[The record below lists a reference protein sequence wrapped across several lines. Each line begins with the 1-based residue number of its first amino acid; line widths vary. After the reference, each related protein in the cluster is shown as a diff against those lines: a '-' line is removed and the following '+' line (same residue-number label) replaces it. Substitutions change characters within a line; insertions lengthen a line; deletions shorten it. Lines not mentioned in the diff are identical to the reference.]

1 MRGELPDR
9 SDWLLERVA
18 RQDWLR
24 DEFIDLDHSKRVTWN
39 QAAAVKY
46 KKSVDGFL
54 RRLFLL
60 IHLASGQPARGTE
73 LLSLRHSNTMQG
85 HHRRYLHRP
94 WYGQHSD
101 LLSQRIYCH
110 RFDQDHSSLFAEAG
124 WRAFGLLSVACSSIL
139 AETRHSRL
147 ASYST
152 CIAVS
157 MAQEWSSG

>member
-60 IHLASGQPARGTE
+60 IHLASG
-73 LLSLRHSNTMQG
+73 
-85 HHRRYLHRP
+85 
-94 WYGQHSD
+94 
-101 LLSQRIYCH
+101 
-110 RFDQDHSSLFAEAG
+110 
-124 WRAFGLLSVACSSIL
+124 
-139 AETRHSRL
+139 
-147 ASYST
+147 
-152 CIAVS
+152 
-157 MAQEWSSG
+157 